1 MSEPDDK
8 RLHGWKEIAAAL
20 GVSVSAAK
28 ERIDWPDP
36 LPVRWGH
43 RGPWAWRSAI
53 RDWVHR
59 QDMDY
64 RVARQLGRFT
74 RGARGERLPANPTD
88 ASADTRGT

>member
-20 GVSVSAAK
+20 GVSVRAAQM
-28 ERIDWPDP
+28 RVDWPDP

-43 RGPWAWRSAI
+43 RGPWQYRSAI
-53 RDWVHR
+53 RDWIHR

-64 RVARQLGRFT
+64 RVARQLGRV
-74 RGARGERLPANPTD
+74 RCARDCAPLRDVARSD
-88 ASADTRGT
+88 AEAAES

>member
-8 RLHGWKEIAAAL
+8 RLHGWKEIATAL
-20 GVSVSAAK
+20 GVSVRAAQM
-28 ERIDWPDP
+28 RLHWRDP

-43 RGPWAWRSAI
+43 RGPWQWRSAV

-64 RVARQLGRFT
+64 KVALELGIV
-74 RGARGERLPANPTD
+74 RGARRRASLRNPARPD
-88 ASADTRGT
+88 ADGPKT